1 MSQLFNSRINKRS
14 EQLSNTEQ
22 IDSPEQGFPA
32 GIGRRFG
39 ALMYDSLLI
48 LALWFLTGFIWVPLS
63 GDVVTGNAF
72 QLTLLLETLGF
83 YAYCWHKNGET
94 LGMRA
99 WQIRLVDESG
109 TGVNPKQI
117 AIRSVVAPFSLA
129 CAGLG
134 YLWLLISKDKQTW
147 HDKASKTLVVH
158 LPR

>member
-1 MSQLFNSRINKRS
+1 LNKQ
-14 EQLSNTEQ
+14 EE
-22 IDSPEQGFPA
+22 IYSPEEGFPA
-32 GIGRRFG
+32 GIGRRLG

-63 GDVVTGNAF
+63 GDVVTGFAF
-72 QLTLLLETLGF
+72 QLTLIVETVAF

-99 WQIRLVDESG
+99 WHIRLVDESG
-109 TGVNPKQI
+109 SRVNLQQI
-117 AIRSVVAPFSLA
+117 AIRALVAPFSLT

-134 YLWLLISKDKQTW
+134 YLWLFIGDDRQTW
-147 HDKASKTLVVH
+147 HDRASKTLIVY

>member
-1 MSQLFNSRINKRS
+1 
-14 EQLSNTEQ
+14 
-22 IDSPEQGFPA
+22 
-32 GIGRRFG
+32 
-39 ALMYDSLLI
+39 MYDSLLI

-63 GDVVTGNAF
+63 GDVVTGFAF
-72 QLTLLLETLGF
+72 QLALLVETVGF

-99 WQIRLVDESG
+99 WHIRLVDESG
-109 TGVNPKQI
+109 NSVSVKQI
-117 AIRSVVAPFSLA
+117 ALRALVAPFSLA

-134 YLWLLISKDKQTW
+134 YLWLFFGDVKQSW

>member
-1 MSQLFNSRINKRS
+1 
-14 EQLSNTEQ
+14 
-22 IDSPEQGFPA
+22 
-32 GIGRRFG
+32 
-39 ALMYDSLLI
+39 MYDSLLI

-63 GDVVTGNAF
+63 GDVVTGFAF
-72 QLTLLLETLGF
+72 QLTLLVETVGF

-99 WQIRLVDESG
+99 WHIRLVDESG
-109 TGVNPKQI
+109 NSVIVKQI
-117 AIRSVVAPFSLA
+117 ALRAMVAPFSLA

-134 YLWLLISKDKQTW
+134 YLWLFIGDDKQTW